1 MGLPED
7 WARIEGWIKF
17 EGPVPEAAIDN
28 EIRTKKKNPEIPVL
42 NDYSKKPPVEFW
54 KIFPSN
60 PLPEN
65 ILTNVLAGN
74 LIELL
79 HEKRGLLT
87 DSQFVR
93 GMKAANSL
101 LNGADSCQ
109 KGPLPSCLE
118 KNAKKTVLYGEAV
131 TDTVATWVKKGFA
144 SGPFDTPPLDNFRS
158 NCLIAIPQN
167 NKVRPVL
174 DASLPEFCSFN
185 SNIDK
190 CKLEKVE
197 MCSARCFAY
206 SVVEAGKGAWMCK
219 MDMADAYKNVPCPL
233 NDLHLQGFSWL
244 GKFFVELRQIFGA
257 TTAVAN
263 YDILG
268 NTVLTL
274 VKAETEVPNEFVHR
288 QLDDVPVVVPYSKK
302 YWCEEFVSKYRDC
315 CNSLNIQLAEDCPNF
330 DKAFSASQYGKVLG
344 VWFNTADLTW
354 SYPAEKTEK
363 LLYAAGKFFDKGKVS
378 LLQMQKLMGRINDV
392 GLLCPFLKAFK
403 GPLNEMLGELQRN
416 PGLKMYPSKQ
426 CKKDLL
432 VWVAFVQEIEK
443 WKPIPHRPMAPPIRH
458 ISFSSDAAGFAKW
471 GRTSGKVGVGCVGFG
486 LEGEVSFAMQ
496 MFWPEEL
503 KRCFDKKGGSF
514 GDKSLFLEFV
524 GLLLPFLEVPKSLA
538 NQHVVL
544 KVDNIGCYFA
554 WENKNVSKDPHA
566 SVLVRAL
573 VLISS
578 YLSCY
583 VHVEHL
589 PRVLAWDAK
598 LCDRL
603 SRDRTTLQSDRQL
616 LNSFGNL
623 KCNEVLEDWLRNPTV
638 DWSLCDKLLDIVKK
652 LV

>member
-1 MGLPED
+1 
-7 WARIEGWIKF
+7 
-17 EGPVPEAAIDN
+17 
-28 EIRTKKKNPEIPVL
+28 
-42 NDYSKKPPVEFW
+42 
-54 KIFPSN
+54 
-60 PLPEN
+60 
-65 ILTNVLAGN
+65 
-74 LIELL
+74 
-79 HEKRGLLT
+79 
-87 DSQFVR
+87 
-93 GMKAANSL
+93 
-101 LNGADSCQ
+101 
-109 KGPLPSCLE
+109 
-118 KNAKKTVLYGEAV
+118 
-131 TDTVATWVKKGFA
+131 
-144 SGPFDTPPLDNFRS
+144 
-158 NCLIAIPQN
+158 
-167 NKVRPVL
+167 
-174 DASLPEFCSFN
+174 
-185 SNIDK
+185 
-190 CKLEKVE
+190 
-197 MCSARCFAY
+197 
-206 SVVEAGKGAWMCK
+206 
-219 MDMADAYKNVPCPL
+219 
-233 NDLHLQGFSWL
+233 
-244 GKFFVELRQIFGA
+244 
-257 TTAVAN
+257 
-263 YDILG
+263 
-268 NTVLTL
+268 
-274 VKAETEVPNEFVHR
+274 
-288 QLDDVPVVVPYSKK
+288 
-302 YWCEEFVSKYRDC
+302 
-315 CNSLNIQLAEDCPNF
+315 
-330 DKAFSASQYGKVLG
+330 
-344 VWFNTADLTW
+344 
-354 SYPAEKTEK
+354 
-363 LLYAAGKFFDKGKVS
+363 
-378 LLQMQKLMGRINDV
+378 
-392 GLLCPFLKAFK
+392 
-403 GPLNEMLGELQRN
+403 
-416 PGLKMYPSKQ
+416 MYPSEQ

-486 LEGEVSFAMQ
+486 LEGEVCFAMQ

-524 GLLLPFLEVPKSLA
+524 GLLLPFLAVPKSLA

-638 DWSLCDKLLDIVKK
+638 DWSLCDKLLDIVKNM
-652 LV
+652 VE